1 MYRET
6 SMLEFSKIE
15 SRVTPCVIAHRGASK
30 VHHENTLEA
39 FEEAIRM
46 GADAVEFDVRRT
58 KDGVLVVHHNVLGPR
73 SRRRVNN
80 LTYEQLSAE
89 YNARKIHLCTLD
101 EALRLC
107 EGRISLDVE
116 LKEGGYQEEVLSQV
130 ERYYDLNHVAFTS
143 FQDETISE
151 LRRLRPNAIT
161 GLLIGL
167 HIPARLLTKS
177 HHLLSLKRVRQS
189 GADFVAPNW
198 KLARLGLVKRMRE
211 AGYPSVVWTV
221 DNITTVRK
229 LAEFGVAGIITNRPH
244 RTLAAI
250 NT

>member
-1 MYRET
+1 
-6 SMLEFSKIE
+6 
-15 SRVTPCVIAHRGASK
+15 
-30 VHHENTLEA
+30 
-39 FEEAIRM
+39 M

-58 KDGVLVVHHNVLGPR
+58 KDGVLVVHHNVLAPR
-73 SRRRVNN
+73 SRRRLGN

-89 YNARKIHLCTLD
+89 YNARKMRLCTLS
-101 EALRLC
+101 ETLQLC

-130 ERYYDLNHVAFTS
+130 ERYYDLKYVAFTS
-143 FQDETISE
+143 FQDKTISE
-151 LRRLRPNAIT
+151 LKRIRPTAFT

-167 HIPARLLTKS
+167 HIPARLLTQS

-211 AGYPSVVWTV
+211 AGFPSLVWTV
-221 DNITTVRK
+221 DNVTTVHK
-229 LAEFGVAGIITNRPH
+229 LVEFGVAGIITNRPD
-244 RTLAAI
+244 RTLAAM